1 MGKTG
6 RALNDGIKSFVDNNV
21 TEAIRL
27 LTPLAA
33 VGYEAAQLNLAY
45 IYKVPA
51 CLQSHAAVF
60 RDRQSHFFPGKAR
73 SKRSC
78 DSSSAFG
85 CWSRQPQSSRY
96 SGQFR
101 LLGHWNEGQ
110 CHAFTA
116 TLCCGCEVG
125 QCAWRFQLR
134 HDVGHGS
141 HFSIAINYVF

>member
-51 CLQSHAAVF
+51 CLQSHVAVF
-60 RDRQSHFFPGKAR
+60 HDRQLFFPRKSLVEVTLRFLLCVWLLVKAAPKL
-73 SKRSC
+73 SLFW
-78 DSSSAFG
+78 AI
-85 CWSRQPQSSRY
+85 
-96 SGQFR
+96 
-101 LLGHWNEGQ
+101 LLIGVLE
-110 CHAFTA
+110 
-116 TLCCGCEVG
+116 
-125 QCAWRFQLR
+125 
-134 HDVGHGS
+134 
-141 HFSIAINYVF
+141 